1 MRLFRAAALTA
12 LTAVLAFSTT
22 GCGTDDDTTPTGTA
36 SSGAA
41 ATGPKV
47 VASTSWVGALAK
59 AAGVTDITVI
69 APASVQHP
77 PDYDPKPSD
86 LVSVAGAD
94 YVLFAE
100 FDGFAAKIKE
110 AAGGSGKLV
119 PVELENTP
127 TKITSEVNRLAA
139 MFGTQD
145 AAKTWLSTFDTEY
158 AKLSGEVKAKL
169 PNPAP
174 TAVSHLFMAYWGDFA
189 GISVTG
195 TYGPQPV
202 TPSQLQELTAKKPAL
217 VLANAHLAGANPDIE
232 GAKRVDIVNYPKDD
246 LDLLG
251 VFRAN
256 AAALTAALGA

>member
-1 MRLFRAAALTA
+1 M
-12 LTAVLAFSTT
+12 STT
-22 GCGTDDDTTPTGTA
+22 GCGTDDEDTPAGTP
-36 SSGAA
+36 SSAA

-100 FDGFAAKIKE
+100 FDGFATKIKE
-110 AAGGSGKLV
+110 ASGGSGKLV

-127 TKITSEVNRLAA
+127 AKITSEVNRLAA

-145 AAKTWLSTFDTEY
+145 AAKTWLATFDAEY

-169 PNPAP
+169 PAPAP

-189 GISVTG
+189 GISVAG

-202 TPSQLQELTAKKPAL
+202 TPSQLQELTAKKPTL
-217 VLANAHLAGANPDIE
+217 VLANAHIAGANPDIE

-256 AAALTAALGA
+256 TAALTAALGA